1 MKNRY
6 LIFSIL
12 SLCLTTIFL
21 SCSKLER
28 EKDTLELDKSSIL
41 INQEGGDNYVNVEAN
56 GAWMIQEIPEWLS
69 VDPASGDGYGYVA
82 VMAKAN
88 KDSVRR
94 KASLVFTHGKLRKTV
109 EIEQLGLTE
118 SDPFIILSESSVNWP
133 SSAGLIRVRL
143 TTNRPWKISEYAD
156 NWISVSPTS
165 GEGSTEINIDIKE
178 NRNRYSRNVF
188 LSIMGENMEK
198 KLYINQFG
206 LADYSLIPSMPI
218 FRFRKM
224 TYNSEQGA
232 GRVFTDSMF
241 INQKIKDKIY
251 LGNLVGHNAQSNTR
265 IPEFTGYTFN
275 PVTVT
280 VSASV
285 PVGGE
290 FVKNYIPSCAV
301 QDAFAGQVAGQ
312 LHEQNDS
319 QTVDD
324 YAMEFYRYK
333 DLHTLGIV
341 NLGVKLDEVVSG
353 ISYAEKEMSR
363 KYGLLYS
370 FKHTS
375 FSLNMDRPQ
384 KLIKEELKESDK
396 AEGVSY
402 VSSVNY
408 GRVGLLVVESDI
420 DSRDVRIAIS
430 NILKDKPLSSV
441 EEALLAAA
449 DICYVYFDKEKNVQ
463 TLKGSPEAVYA
474 YRDAVLKETDLIYP
488 VEFKL
493 SNYQDHSPSIIT
505 FSFRAGE

>member
-1 MKNRY
+1 MKKKY
-6 LIFSIL
+6 LIFPVL
-12 SLCLTTIFL
+12 TLCLLMIFL

-41 INQEGGDNYVNVEAN
+41 INQEGGDDYINVEAN
-56 GAWMIQEIPEWLS
+56 GEWMIQEIPEWLS
-69 VDPASGDGYGYVA
+69 VDPAAGDGYSYVA
-82 VMAKAN
+82 LMAKAN

-94 KASLVFTHGKLRKTV
+94 KTSLVFVRGKLRKTV
-109 EIEQLGLTE
+109 EIEQLGLNE
-118 SDPFIILSESSVNWP
+118 SDPFIELNESSVNWP
-133 SSAGLIRVRL
+133 SSAGLIRVKL
-143 TTNRPWKISEYAD
+143 TTNRPWKMSEYYD

-165 GEGSTEINIDIKE
+165 GEGSTQITIDIKE
-178 NRNRYSRNVF
+178 NRNRESRHVYI
-188 LSIMGENMEK
+188 SIIGENMEK

-241 INQKIKDKIY
+241 INQEIKDKIY

-275 PVTVT
+275 PVTV
-280 VSASV
+280 SASV

-301 QDAFAGQVAGQ
+301 QDAFAGQVAEQ

-396 AEGVSY
+396 AEGISY

>member
-206 LADYSLIPSMPI
+206 LADYSLIPGMPI
-218 FRFRKM
+218 FRFREM
-224 TYNSEQGA
+224 TYNSEQRA
-232 GRVFTDSMF
+232 GRVLTDSLF
-241 INQKIKDKIY
+241 INPEIKDKIY
-251 LGNLVGHNAQSNTR
+251 LGNLVGYNAQSNTR
-265 IPEFTGYTFN
+265 IPEFTSYTFN
-275 PVTVT
+275 PVTV
-280 VSASV
+280 SASA
-285 PVGGE
+285 PVDGE
-290 FVKNYIPSCAV
+290 FVKSYIPSKAE
-301 QDAFAGQVAGQ
+301 QDAFAGQIAEQ
-312 LHEQNDS
+312 LHEGNNP

-324 YAMEFYRYK
+324 YAMEFYSYK
-333 DLHTLGIV
+333 DLHTLGIL

-353 ISYAEKEMSR
+353 VSYAVKEMSR
-363 KYGLLYS
+363 KFGLLYS

-375 FSLNMDRPQ
+375 FSLNMDQPA
-384 KLIKEELKESDK
+384 KLIKEELKESDQ

-402 VSSVNY
+402 VSSVSY
-408 GRVGLLVVESDI
+408 GRVGLLIVESDI

-441 EEALLAAA
+441 EEAFLAAA

-488 VEFKL
+488 LEFKL
-493 SNYQDHSPSIIT
+493 SNYPDHSPSIIS